1 MKLAKRIF
9 TIAALSIVVL
19 VIIISILFHL
29 VGENL
34 IKTGIETAGTKA
46 LNVGVK
52 IEDLNLSILKG
63 TVSIKGLQVRN
74 PEGYN
79 HQNMLVLTRGRVRT
93 KLGSLLSDTVH
104 IREVRLEDVNVVL
117 EQKGLTNN
125 IQQILKNMPSK
136 EQKQPSSSAKKLQID
151 MLELTNIKV
160 QAKLLPLP
168 GKKDTVNLNLGDIK
182 MTNLGGDNKLTA
194 VMLTK
199 QIILKITQAITKA
212 GKGILPK
219 DILSSMENT
228 LGGIMKAGKG
238 IGEKTKV
245 EANKILDKGKDVGSA
260 VTEGL
265 KGLLKQTNKAEEQ
278 SK

>member
-19 VIIISILFHL
+19 VIIIGILFHL
-29 VGENL
+29 VGKNL

-46 LNVGVK
+46 LGVGVE
-52 IEDLNLSILKG
+52 IEDLDLSILKG
-63 TVSIKGLQVRN
+63 TVSITGLQVRN
-74 PEGYN
+74 PDGYN
-79 HQNMLVLTRGRVRT
+79 HQNMLALSRGRVRT
-93 KLGSLLSDTVH
+93 KLSSLLSDTVH
-104 IREVRLEDVNVVL
+104 IREVKLEDVNVVL

-125 IQQILKNMPSK
+125 IQQILKNMPSN

-151 MLELTNIKV
+151 VLELTNIKV

-168 GKKDTVNLNLGDIK
+168 GKKDTVNLKLGDIK

-194 VMLTK
+194 AMLTK
-199 QIILKITQAITKA
+199 QIVLKITQAITKA

-228 LGGIMKAGKG
+228 LGGVMKAGKE
-238 IGEKTKV
+238 IGEKAKG
-245 EANKILDKGKDVGSA
+245 EAEKILDKGKDVGSA

-265 KGLLKQTNKAEEQ
+265 KGLLK
-278 SK
+278 